1 MRTLRLGL
9 SGAILLLASCVA
21 AAAAAQPKAPD
32 LRRAVPADVYMV
44 VYGKHNPERDFQREY
59 YREVWKTVDQTKIIQ
74 RIAEIVASRLSPS
87 EVEQAKAVLEEIK
100 QAAAPIKL
108 DALAD
113 AKEIVYAQKMAP
125 LSDVVTVPVSQHV
138 LLVRLTPEAA
148 AETQKGIANLFG
160 LLEKYAEGKVT
171 VKSSTEGDAAIV
183 ALTMPQEVPFQPTV
197 VRIGDVLLLASSDPL
212 ARQSLGML
220 VRGEGPS
227 KFDDPRL
234 KEALGHLPAPEDGLV
249 FYDGKQ
255 QFAQMRG
262 MGDFIRSVAANDPNA
277 QRVAGLMD
285 LVFDELAIL
294 DYEVTVEYT
303 EGNLNRTA
311 AYGKLLPGAEGR
323 TLAKVFGSGEPFKD
337 WQAWVPANAV
347 SYSLSTGANLHPLY
361 ERVMAVV
368 KERFPEAGPG
378 LEKFEQFQ
386 NKIDVHLDRDILQAF
401 SGECVSLSLPAAAPP
416 GSGRA
421 GSVWALRCHK
431 PERIRELVHRLV
443 DKLKEHPVV
452 AAQQL
457 ELAKCEG
464 LEGFEQ
470 VSALV
475 LAGFG
480 VKPVVG
486 FRDGWMF
493 LGSNAQVVKTMLE
506 AKAGKGPPITDTK
519 AFKQFQ
525 LKVDGP
531 VHSISYSNL
540 GERTRQT
547 AAMLNQAG
555 AIAPMIVGLAAAEAK
570 PEQRKLIQDVLGLLP
585 SVGKIVAKF
594 DFLEAKMSVTQAG
607 DQPGTYLRRSVTV
620 VRPPAPQSKAASK

>member
-1 MRTLRLGL
+1 MKTLRVGL
-9 SGAILLLASCVA
+9 SGAILLLASCA
-21 AAAAAQPKAPD
+21 EAAAQPKAPD

-74 RIAEIVASRLSPS
+74 RAAEIVASRLSPG
-87 EVEQAKAVLEEIK
+87 EVEKAKTVLEEIK

-113 AKEIVYAQKMAP
+113 AKEIVYAQRMATF
-125 LSDVVTVPVSQHV
+125 SAEVKVPVSQHL
-138 LLVRLTPEAA
+138 LLVRLAPEAA

-160 LLEKYAEGKVT
+160 LLEKHTEGKIA

-183 ALTMPQEVPFQPTV
+183 TLAMPREVPFQPTV
-197 VRIGDVLLLASSDPL
+197 VRIGDVLLLASSDPI

-234 KEALGHLPAPEDGLV
+234 KEALGHLPEPEDSLV
-249 FYDGKQ
+249 FYDAKQ
-255 QFAQMRG
+255 QIAQLRG
-262 MGDFIRSVAANDPNA
+262 LVEFVRSAAPNEPKA
-277 QRVAGLMD
+277 QRIAGLLD
-285 LVFDELAIL
+285 LLLEECAIL

-311 AYGKLLPGAEGR
+311 AYGKLMPGVENK
-323 TLAKVFGSGEPFKD
+323 TLAKVFGSGEPFKN

-361 ERVMAVV
+361 ERAVAV
-368 KERFPEAGPG
+368 IKERFPEAKPG
-378 LEKFEQFQ
+378 LEKFDQFQ

-421 GSVWALRCHK
+421 GSVFAMRCHK
-431 PERIRELVHRLV
+431 PERIRELLHRLV
-443 DKLKEHPVV
+443 DKLKEHPAV

-457 ELAKCEG
+457 ELAKCED
-464 LEGFEQ
+464 LEGFEE

-475 LAGFG
+475 LAAFG

-486 FRDGWMF
+486 FRDGWMI
-493 LGSNAQVVKTMLE
+493 LASNAEAVKTMLQ
-506 AKAGKGPPITDTK
+506 AKAGKGPSIADTK

-531 VHSISYSNL
+531 VHSISYTNL
-540 GERTRQT
+540 AESTRQA

-555 AIAPMIVGLAAAEAK
+555 AMAPMIVGLAAGKAK
-570 PEQRKLIQDVLGLLP
+570 PEQLKLVQDVLGLLP
-585 SVGKIVAKF
+585 SVGKIVSKF
-594 DFLEAKMSVTQAG
+594 DFFEAQMSVTQAG
-607 DQPGTYLRRSVTV
+607 DQPGTYHRRTVTV
-620 VRPPAPQSKAASK
+620 VRPASAR